1 MLVLQDVLEPAYR
14 KRSTRSY
21 AIVAP
26 RKRASY
32 GVSLAAV
39 YGINRD
45 CSASNVRSSVNSIC
59 RQWVHRLWDLGRH
72 ELWLYQRGLVPDV
85 GLDAYKLVRA
95 FELYADCRPRCVA
108 YMPRPAE
115 WKPIEYKPCNRA
127 NFCPHCWASLVA
139 RQTQRL
145 KYLIN
150 AYIARDPKARLS
162 VRVVTDEYFLTSA
175 GIGGLGFAQPEER
188 YAAIIRLRNELQ
200 KCKNHVNQNYTSTR
214 RNTLASLYRVC
225 AVPMHDGW
233 RVQTRRLL
241 LAPSDTQLS
250 LPKMRGARRVLDT
263 TAVARGGE
271 TWMQRKTVSTQ
282 DEDIYRALIA
292 FHAYPAQL
300 LNNDIELV
308 AIYLNATA
316 RMRLIGGTGKM
327 RRAGSALVREYVQQE
342 KAVRDDKA
350 AKRAQE
356 ISRN

>member
-1 MLVLQDVLEPAYR
+1 
-14 KRSTRSY
+14 
-21 AIVAP
+21 VA
-26 RKRASY
+26 
-32 GVSLAAV
+32 LAAV

-45 CSASNVRSSVNSIC
+45 CSVRNVRSTVNSIC

-85 GLDAYKLVRA
+85 GLDPYKLIRA
-95 FELYADCRPRCVA
+95 FELYADFRPRCVA
-108 YMPRPAE
+108 YMPRPAS
-115 WKPIEYKPCNRA
+115 WKPVEYKPCNRA
-127 NFCPHCWASLVA
+127 NFCPHCWASLIA

-150 AYIARDPKARLS
+150 AYIASDAKARLF
-162 VRVVTDEYFLTSA
+162 VRVVIDEHFLTSA
-175 GIGGLGFAQPEER
+175 GIGGLGFAEPENR
-188 YAAIIRLRNELQ
+188 YSAIIRLRKELQ
-200 KCKNHVNQNYTSTR
+200 KCKRHIDKNYASTR

-225 AVPMHDGW
+225 AVPLQDGW

-241 LAPSDTQLS
+241 LATSDTELNVP
-250 LPKMRGARRVLDT
+250 LMRGSRRVLDT
-263 TAVARGGE
+263 TAIARGGE
-271 TWMQRKTVSTQ
+271 TWMQRKTTSTQ

-292 FHAYPAQL
+292 FHAYPIEL

-342 KAVRDDKA
+342 KVIRDDKA
-350 AKRAQE
+350 AKRAEE